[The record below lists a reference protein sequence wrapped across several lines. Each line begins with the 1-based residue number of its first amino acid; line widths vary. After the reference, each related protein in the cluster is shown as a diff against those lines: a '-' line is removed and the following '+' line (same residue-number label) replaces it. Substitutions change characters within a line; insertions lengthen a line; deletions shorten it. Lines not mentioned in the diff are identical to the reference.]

1 MCFRG
6 VFLGSFVSISE
17 SLTDLPQKTKAQLSN
32 VVEKMGKETLAADV
46 HPDDTQD
53 LQVLQDRSVQLCQ
66 FLGMNRHVL
75 NEIRHNQI
83 HFRVDSGQSIDESFL
98 LSLIADSDEQIRRT
112 ETVLRRL
119 DDTLGLVRK
128 RGCSGRDQF

>member
-1 MCFRG
+1 
-6 VFLGSFVSISE
+6 
-17 SLTDLPQKTKAQLSN
+17 
-32 VVEKMGKETLAADV
+32 MGKETLAADV
-46 HPDDTQD
+46 HFDDTQD

-75 NEIRHNQI
+75 HEIRHNKI

-128 RGCSGRDQF
+128 ATMLPEGGSNSDFTD